1 MIFAAVA
8 IWFVGA
14 VIVMAVFATK
24 AEDDYDLG
32 AGAFAAMLWP
42 AFAVLIAL
50 FSPVII
56 GVIVVKWW
64 KRGR

>member
-14 VIVMAVFATK
+14 VTVMAVCATK
-24 AEDDYDLG
+24 TEDDYDLT
-32 AGAFAAMLWP
+32 AAAFAAMLWP
-42 AFAVLIAL
+42 AFAAIVAL

-56 GVIVVKWW
+56 GVLVVKWW